1 MTDKYKF
8 SSSIAMSTFGFFL
21 RRREL
26 LIRVTIRELFQFK
39 SEIQN
44 YKVQTALCSNLK
56 TFLFSNLH
64 TH

>member
-44 YKVQTALCSNLK
+44 YKLLCAQTSK
-56 TFLFSNLH
+56 QTFLFSNLH